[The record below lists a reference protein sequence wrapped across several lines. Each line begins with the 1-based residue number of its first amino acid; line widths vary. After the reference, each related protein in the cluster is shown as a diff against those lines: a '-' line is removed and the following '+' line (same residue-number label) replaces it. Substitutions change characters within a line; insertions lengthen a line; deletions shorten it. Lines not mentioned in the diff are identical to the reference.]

1 MKRPTKPADL
11 SDNMY
16 KRSKKY
22 PNDSRD
28 PLSGPH
34 SKNAENIAKA
44 PRSIQCQSGTS
55 LLRISC
61 KVADIITNIVTEMA
75 MIGAYMTNDAQ

>member
-1 MKRPTKPADL
+1 MMRPTNPTDL

-16 KRSKKY
+16 KRSKEY
-22 PNDSRD
+22 PNESRD
-28 PLSGPH
+28 PQIGPH

-44 PRSIQCQSGTS
+44 PRSIQCQSGIS
-55 LLRISC
+55 LLRISY
-61 KVADIITNIVTEMA
+61 KVADIITNIVSKMA